1 MLLRLLKN
9 DDETA
14 FVNDA
19 KTENFDEIAEYINSE
34 NTGKKENSTLGKDEY
49 AYYDKKISKA
59 IVLSYIISCMLIKE
73 TL

>member
-1 MLLRLLKN
+1 MPFVLRDDFASAFIKN

-34 NTGKKENSTLGKDEY
+34 NTSRK
-49 AYYDKKISKA
+49 KKI
-59 IVLSYIISCMLIKE
+59 VLLERTSMRIM
-73 TL
+73 TRRFQRR